1 LGLIPKRERR
11 TDKTNALDTVAWLLF
26 VGTLLVVFG
35 LSSIQ

>member
-1 LGLIPKRERR
+1 LG
-11 TDKTNALDTVAWLLF
+11 ALDAMAWIVF